1 MVLTFHMINR
11 IRDEKTEKKVLGV
24 KDRKFQNH
32 QNMSKASIA

>member
-11 IRDEKTEKKVLGV
+11 IRDEKTGKKVFGV

-32 QNMSKASIA
+32 QNMSTASIA